1 MDMEITK
8 ILSPTIRKLCES
20 SVIQNENLTEI
31 RLRINRPVILACGLQ
46 EYILSGDSNDYVVTE
61 NDIRTTLD
69 LVSSYSLYAYE
80 NELRQGYITIK
91 GGHRVGFAGQVIL
104 EDGRV
109 KNVKH
114 INFLNIRISHEVK
127 GCGLT
132 ALPYIVDKGRIL
144 NTLIVSP
151 PGCGK
156 TTLLRDI
163 IRILSNGST
172 YLRGMNVGVC
182 DERSEI
188 AACYRGIP
196 QNDLGLR
203 TDVMDACPKA
213 QGMLMLLRSMNPQV
227 MAVDEIGSREDIEAI
242 SYIINSG
249 CSILAT
255 IHGADIDDIRTRP
268 VLRRLVEEKV
278 FDRYIV
284 LSGEKQVGFIDNI
297 FDERGNEL
305 YMPLLSVAN

>member
-31 RLRINRPVILACGLQ
+31 RLRINRPIILACGLQ